1 MAALRRRK
9 IFAAL
14 LKLTRRARRRS
25 SSSLITGPGCTCES
39 CVQAWDR
46 HHPAGNI
53 AVAGGAGRRLRPRL
67 D

>member
-1 MAALRRRK
+1 MPALRRRK
-9 IFAAL
+9 IFVAL

-25 SSSLITGPGCTCES
+25 SPSLATGPGCTCES

-46 HHPAGNI
+46 HHTGNI
-53 AVAGGAGRRLRPRL
+53 AVARNAVRRLRPGL